1 MIYATGYV
9 VIIEEPTVKYRK
21 KIKRK
26 YYTLEFLDEERT
38 ETSLKIKYAYTAFL
52 PKSYECRF
60 LDDYT
65 GKVKPFLERQM
76 SKRIVRLQVTHLN
89 YVSEEAIQKMNEK
102 RSKRRK

>member
-9 VIIEEPTVKYRK
+9 VIIEEPTVKFRK
-21 KIKRK
+21 KINRK
-26 YYTLEFLDEERT
+26 YYTLAFLEEERT
-38 ETSLKIKYAYTAFL
+38 DTSLKIKYAYTAFL
-52 PKSYECRF
+52 PRNYECRF

-89 YVSEEAIQKMNEK
+89 YVSEEAIRKMNGK
-102 RSKRRK
+102 K

>member
-9 VIIEEPTVKYRK
+9 VIIEEPNVTFRK

-26 YYTLEFLDEERT
+26 YYTLNFLEEERS
-38 ETSLKIKYAYTAFL
+38 ESSLKIKYAYTAFL

-60 LDDYT
+60 LEDYT
-65 GKVKPFLERQM
+65 GKVKPFLEKQL

-89 YVSEEAIQKMNEK
+89 YVSEEAMTKMNGK
-102 RSKRRK
+102 KKSK

>member
-9 VIIEEPTVKYRK
+9 VIIEEPTVTYRK

-26 YYTLEFLDEERT
+26 YYTLTFMDEERT
-38 ETSLKIKYAYTAFL
+38 ESSLKIKYAYTAFL

-65 GKVKPFLERQM
+65 GKVKPFLERQT

-89 YVSEEAIQKMNEK
+89 YVSEETILNMKGKK
-102 RSKRRK
+102 R